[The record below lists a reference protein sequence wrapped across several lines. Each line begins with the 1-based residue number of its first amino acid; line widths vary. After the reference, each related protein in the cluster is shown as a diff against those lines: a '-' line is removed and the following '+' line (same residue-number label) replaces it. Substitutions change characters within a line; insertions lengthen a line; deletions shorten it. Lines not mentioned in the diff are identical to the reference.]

1 MNKVII
7 CRGIQ
12 GSGKSTWAKQWVK
25 EDPNHRIR
33 INQDDFRNM
42 FGVYWLQDNSSNSIR
57 EKLTK
62 ALNTTALEKAMFLGF
77 NIVIDNMNL
86 NPKTTKEIEDKVNEF
101 NHKFADLPSYEVEYK
116 DFFISVD
123 ECIRRDSLRPNPIG
137 EKVIKATYNRYRD
150 MMIHSSITNEIDNW
164 IPNNNNLE
172 DAIII
177 DLDGT
182 IALNIEGRPFYG
194 EGCAEK
200 IIEDSLIPGTSDL
213 VKSMAKQGY
222 KIIIVTGRE
231 GTTEIKEATKNW
243 LAKYDI
249 PYEEI
254 YFRKVK
260 DYSPGP
266 ICKENTYN
274 NYIKGMYNIKFVL
287 DDNQRCV
294 DMWRDNGLI
303 CLQPNKGNF

>member
-86 NPKTTKEIEDKVNEF
+86 NPKTTKEIEDKVNVF
-101 NHKFADLPSYEVEYK
+101 NHKFAGLPSYEVEYK

-123 ECIRRDSLRPNPIG
+123 
-137 EKVIKATYNRYRD
+137 
-150 MMIHSSITNEIDNW
+150 
-164 IPNNNNLE
+164 
-172 DAIII
+172 
-177 DLDGT
+177 
-182 IALNIEGRPFYG
+182 
-194 EGCAEK
+194 
-200 IIEDSLIPGTSDL
+200 
-213 VKSMAKQGY
+213 
-222 KIIIVTGRE
+222 
-231 GTTEIKEATKNW
+231 
-243 LAKYDI
+243 
-249 PYEEI
+249 
-254 YFRKVK
+254 
-260 DYSPGP
+260 
-266 ICKENTYN
+266 
-274 NYIKGMYNIKFVL
+274 
-287 DDNQRCV
+287 
-294 DMWRDNGLI
+294 
-303 CLQPNKGNF
+303 